1 MTSCN
6 DSDNKEKTKKRNV
19 GITLP
24 CDDREDGMDSYTQ
37 FIKLSNKAGF
47 LRDLIVDYFDGKLF
61 RLNLSPE
68 VKKKLDKEYC
78 KDQLITNL
86 VNSYYNDNILF
97 IDQYQKAI
105 NLGIV
110 SHNRNSNNISNA
122 PVMENINEQ
131 IPNYFEIPNTMDSN
145 KQGVIEENIDIPSNE
160 IVADITEED
169 EIDSSNSLEIND
181 PMKEFNTNT
190 DFDKE
195 DVIERVVDEEN
206 SEEEEDISEKVDP
219 NDYF

>member
-68 VKKKLDKEYC
+68 VKEKLDKEYC

-110 SHNRNSNNISNA
+110 SQNNSNRSNA
-122 PVMENINEQ
+122 SFKENINEQ
-131 IPNYFEIPNTMDSN
+131 MPNYFEVSTIKDSY
-145 KQGVIEENIDIPSNE
+145 KQSVIKENLDTPSNE

-169 EIDSSNSLEIND
+169 EINSSNALEIND
-181 PMKEFNTNT
+181 KMKEFNTNT
-190 DFDKE
+190 DVEKE
-195 DVIERVVDEEN
+195 DVIERVDVDK
-206 SEEEEDISEKVDP
+206 EEDIAEKVDP